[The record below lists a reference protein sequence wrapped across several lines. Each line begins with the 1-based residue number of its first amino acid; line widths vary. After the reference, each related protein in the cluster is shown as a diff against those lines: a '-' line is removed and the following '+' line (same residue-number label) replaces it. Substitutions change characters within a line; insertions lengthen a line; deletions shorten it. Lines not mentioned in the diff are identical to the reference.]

1 MTSLDVAGALKT
13 MRERAGF
20 SQEEMGEHMFTS
32 KSSICRMEAG
42 KIALKFHDVLRWCKI
57 TDNAEAWMAMYAAFD
72 IAAQVT
78 PLTQIITGFITLGG
92 IA

>member
-1 MTSLDVAGALKT
+1 MDVAGALKT

-20 SQEEMGEHMFTS
+20 SQEKMGEHMLAS
-32 KSSICRMEAG
+32 KSTISRMESG

-57 TDNAEAWMAMYAAFD
+57 TDNPEAWMALYAAFD

-78 PLTQIITGFITLGG
+78 PLTQMITGFIRLGG
-92 IA
+92 FI